1 MIVKSYL
8 DYARG
13 EQKISPWLVLA
24 PLGWV
29 AKILVGLRNFAY
41 DHGIAKSAGSPVP
54 LVSIGNL
61 TLGGTNKTPFVE
73 MVALEIARRGIPT
86 GVVSRGY
93 KGKARAPELV
103 NRLSEGAFAGDEPL
117 LLQHRLKGLPVAVA
131 NDRSAGIAL
140 LRQEEGVELVVADD
154 AFQHRKLRRDAD
166 IVLVD
171 ALCPWGN
178 GRLFPAGLLR
188 ESPAALERAHVV
200 VITKADQIAPPRLAE
215 LKREISA
222 IVGPDR
228 VFCSRLVVDRWERWE
243 GRWNPQEDLS
253 VEGLPVVAFSA
264 IGNPASFR
272 SSLEQQRVRIVAE
285 YRFRD
290 HHRFSVKDLREMV
303 AEAVRQNAEALVCSE
318 KDIYNLPEGWISPM
332 PLYVPRVKT
341 EILGEAERF
350 WETLGEVIRPRV
362 AVASNGYGEDA
373 IGVIL
378 AKKLRQALPRLEI
391 LAFPLVGSGKAY
403 SDAGFPVVSPR
414 AETPSGGIV
423 KYSLSDLVRDLR
435 FGLVKIIIEQLK
447 SWKRLRHRLQRVFC
461 VGDVYLALQALWG
474 QGGEPLLVA
483 TAKTAYIAGH
493 WGIERFVLRHRVE
506 RVWARDEET
515 ARDLARSGVQ
525 VRFAGNPIMDLAGS
539 EETGAFEWPGKGR
552 DRILLLPGSRNRA
565 YEDFPLLLET
575 AERVRAKRD
584 CRFLAVLAPTID
596 RRELVFRS
604 PGWSFPDS
612 GRECLTNGRLEVF
625 LYDGDLAAAARS
637 ADLVIG
643 LGGTA
648 NQLCA
653 GLGIPVLSVEEKG
666 KLVQKR
672 ILQDAERLVAR
683 DPAALAEAA
692 LEILETPQLRHHM
705 SQTGI
710 VRLGTP
716 GALDEV
722 VRFSVKDCGL
732 GLREKVYE
740 HFCGSAEEG
749 GVS

>member
-13 EQKISPWLVLA
+13 ERKLSPWLLLA
-24 PLGWV
+24 PLGWI
-29 AKILVGLRNFAY
+29 ARILVRFRNFAY
-41 DHGIAKSAGSPVP
+41 DHGIAKSSAPPVP
-54 LVSIGNL
+54 LISIGNL

-103 NRLSEGAFAGDEPL
+103 NRLSGGAFAGDEPL
-117 LLQHRLKGLPVAVA
+117 LLHHRLKGLPVAVA
-131 NDRSAGIAL
+131 NDRSEGIAL
-140 LRQEEGVELVVADD
+140 LRQEENVEVVVADD

-188 ESPAALERAHVV
+188 ESPAALERAHIV
-200 VITKADQIAPPRLAE
+200 VITKADQIPPFRLEE
-215 LKREISA
+215 LKGQIA
-222 IVGPDR
+222 GLVGRDR

-243 GRWNPQEDLS
+243 GKWEAESSLE
-253 VEGLPVVAFSA
+253 VAGMPVLAFSA

-272 SSLEQQRVRIVAE
+272 RSLEQEGVRIVAE

-290 HHRFSVKDLREMV
+290 HHRFTVKDLETMV
-303 AEAVRQNAEALVCSE
+303 AEAVRQNASALVCSE
-318 KDIYNLPEGWISPM
+318 KDIYNLPEGWISPL

-341 EILGEAERF
+341 EILGEANRF
-350 WETLGEVIRPRV
+350 WETLREVLRPRL

-378 AKKLRQALPRLEI
+378 AKKLRDALPRSEI
-391 LAFPLVGSGKAY
+391 LAFPLVGTGKAY
-403 SDAGFPVVSPR
+403 SEAGFPVVSPR

-423 KYSLSDLVRDLR
+423 KYSFSDLVRDLR

-447 SWKRLRHRLQRVFC
+447 SWRSLRYRLHGVFC

-474 QGGEPLLVA
+474 QGGAPFLVA

-515 ARDLARSGVQ
+515 AKELARSGVQ

-539 EETGAFEWPGKGR
+539 EETEVFDWPGKGK

-565 YEDFPLLLET
+565 YGDFPLLLET
-575 AERVRAKRD
+575 AERVWEKHD

-604 PGWSFPDS
+604 PGWKFSAS
-612 GRECLTNGRLEVF
+612 GQESLTNGRLEVF
-625 LYDGDLAAAARS
+625 LYDGALAPAARS

-683 DPAALAEAA
+683 DPKTLAEAA
-692 LEILETPQLRHHM
+692 LEILETPQLHSHM
-705 SQTGI
+705 SRTGI
-710 VRLGTP
+710 ARLGTP

-722 VRFSVKDCGL
+722 VRFSLVDCGL
-732 GLREKVYE
+732 GLREKVYDRL
-740 HFCGSAEEG
+740 CGSPEG
-749 GVS
+749 GGIA

>member
-8 DYARG
+8 EYARG
-13 EQKISPWLVLA
+13 ERTLSPWLLLT
-24 PLGWV
+24 PLGWI
-29 AKILVGLRNFAY
+29 AGALVEIRNFAY
-41 DHGIAKSAGSPVP
+41 DHGIAKSLACPVP
-54 LVSIGNL
+54 LVSVGNL

-73 MVALEIARRGIPT
+73 MVALEFARRGIPT

-103 NRLSEGAFAGDEPL
+103 NRLSAGAFAGDEPL
-117 LLQHRLKGLPVAVA
+117 LLHHRLRGLPVAVA
-131 NDRSAGIAL
+131 NERNEGVTL
-140 LRQEEGVELVVADD
+140 LREEEGVELVVADD
-154 AFQHRKLRRDAD
+154 AFQHRKMRRDAD

-188 ESPAALERAHVV
+188 EKPKALERAHLV
-200 VITKADQIAPPRLAE
+200 VITKEDQVIPSRLEE

-222 IVGPDR
+222 IVGRDR
-228 VFCSRLVVDRWERWE
+228 VFCSRLVLDRWERWE
-243 GRWNPQEDLS
+243 GEWKGEPGLQMA
-253 VEGLPVVAFSA
+253 GLPVLAFSA

-272 SSLEQQRVRIVAE
+272 RSLEQQGVRIE
-285 YRFRD
+285 REIRFRD
-290 HHRFSVKDLREMV
+290 HHRFSCKDMETLV
-303 AEAVRQNAEALVCSE
+303 AEAGRLKAAALVCSE
-318 KDIYNLPEGWISPM
+318 KDIFNIPPGWVPPI
-332 PLYVPRVKT
+332 PLVVPRVKT
-341 EILGEAERF
+341 EIVGEAGRF
-350 WETLGEVIRPRV
+350 WEALRDVLRPRI

-378 AKKLRQALPRLEI
+378 AEKLRKALPKAEI
-391 LAFPLVGSGKAY
+391 LAFPLVGAGKPY
-403 SDAGFPVVSPR
+403 SESGFPVVSPL

-423 KYSLSDLVRDLR
+423 KYNVSDLIRDLR

-447 SWKRLRHRLQRVFC
+447 SWKKLRHRVLRVFC

-474 QGGEPLLVA
+474 QGGSPLLIA

-506 RVWARDEET
+506 KVWARDEET
-515 ARDLARSGVQ
+515 ARELLRSGVQ
-525 VRFAGNPIMDLAGS
+525 ARFEGNPIMDLAGS
-539 EETGAFEWPGKGR
+539 KGTEAIDWPGTGE
-552 DRILLLPGSRNRA
+552 DRILLLPGSRRRA
-565 YEDFPLLLET
+565 YSDFSLLLET
-575 AERVRAKRD
+575 ADLISRKRD

-596 RRELVFRS
+596 RGELVSRS
-604 PGWSFPDS
+604 AGWRHSPS
-612 GRECLTNGRLEVF
+612 EQENLTNGRTKIF
-625 LYDGDLAAAARS
+625 LFDGDLSAAAKN

-672 ILQDAERLVAR
+672 ILQDAERLVPR
-683 DPAALAEAA
+683 SPEALAEAA
-692 LEILETPQLRHHM
+692 LEILETPELRSHM
-705 SQTGI
+705 SRTGI
-710 VRLGTP
+710 LRLGAP

-722 VRFSVKDCGL
+722 VRFAVKDCGL
-732 GLREKVYE
+732 GLREKLYSRLCVPN
-740 HFCGSAEEG
+740 EG
-749 GVS
+749 GKIP

>member
-1 MIVKSYL
+1 
-8 DYARG
+8 
-13 EQKISPWLVLA
+13 
-24 PLGWV
+24 
-29 AKILVGLRNFAY
+29 
-41 DHGIAKSAGSPVP
+41 
-54 LVSIGNL
+54 
-61 TLGGTNKTPFVE
+61 
-73 MVALEIARRGIPT
+73 
-86 GVVSRGY
+86 
-93 KGKARAPELV
+93 
-103 NRLSEGAFAGDEPL
+103 
-117 LLQHRLKGLPVAVA
+117 
-131 NDRSAGIAL
+131 
-140 LRQEEGVELVVADD
+140 
-154 AFQHRKLRRDAD
+154 
-166 IVLVD
+166 
-171 ALCPWGN
+171 
-178 GRLFPAGLLR
+178 
-188 ESPAALERAHVV
+188 
-200 VITKADQIAPPRLAE
+200 
-215 LKREISA
+215 
-222 IVGPDR
+222 
-228 VFCSRLVVDRWERWE
+228 
-243 GRWNPQEDLS
+243 
-253 VEGLPVVAFSA
+253 
-264 IGNPASFR
+264 
-272 SSLEQQRVRIVAE
+272 
-285 YRFRD
+285 
-290 HHRFSVKDLREMV
+290 
-303 AEAVRQNAEALVCSE
+303 
-318 KDIYNLPEGWISPM
+318 
-332 PLYVPRVKT
+332 
-341 EILGEAERF
+341 
-350 WETLGEVIRPRV
+350 
-362 AVASNGYGEDA
+362 
-373 IGVIL
+373 
-378 AKKLRQALPRLEI
+378 
-391 LAFPLVGSGKAY
+391 
-403 SDAGFPVVSPR
+403 
-414 AETPSGGIV
+414 
-423 KYSLSDLVRDLR
+423 
-435 FGLVKIIIEQLK
+435 
-447 SWKRLRHRLQRVFC
+447 
-461 VGDVYLALQALWG
+461 VYLALQALWG

-612 GRECLTNGRLEVF
+612 GRECLANGRLEVF